1 MLLRVDELP
10 ACRGLGAREPGTIG
24 RVRPYVIASAAVS
37 LDGYIDDLADARLM
51 LSDDEDL
58 DRVDEVRAWADA
70 ILVGAG
76 TIRADD
82 PRLLV
87 RSAERRAAR
96 RATGRPASP
105 AKVTLTRTGN
115 IDAGARFF
123 TTGDT
128 ARYVYTC
135 DAQAAV
141 LRARLRSVATVVG
154 AGDPLDVER
163 MLADLAGRG
172 VERLMVEGGGGVHT
186 LFLTAGVVDELHVVY
201 APFFV
206 GQPRAPRFV
215 GAGPFPQGPGN
226 RMTLGKS
233 RQIGDLMFLQ
243 YFPR

>member
-1 MLLRVDELP
+1 MTE
-10 ACRGLGAREPGTIG
+10 
-24 RVRPYVIASAAVS
+24 RPYVIASAAVS
-37 LDGYIDDLADARLM
+37 LDGYIDDVAEARLI
-51 LSDDEDL
+51 LSDPEDL

-70 ILVGAG
+70 LLVGAG

-87 RSAERRAAR
+87 RSAERREARVAA
-96 RATGRPASP
+96 GRTPSP
-105 AKVTLTRTGN
+105 AKVTLTRTGKV
-115 IDAGARFF
+115 DPAARFF
-123 TTGDT
+123 TTGDA

-135 DAQAAV
+135 DAQAPV
-141 LRARLRSVATVVG
+141 LQSTLGPVARVVG
-154 AGDPLDVER
+154 AGDPLDLHR
-163 MLADLAGRG
+163 MLADLRGRG
-172 VERLMVEGGGGVHT
+172 VERLMVEGGGAVHT
-186 LFLTAGVVDELHVVY
+186 LFLSAGVVDELHVVY

-215 GAGPFPQGPGN
+215 NAAAFPQGPAN

>member
-1 MLLRVDELP
+1 VTE
-10 ACRGLGAREPGTIG
+10 
-24 RVRPYVIASAAVS
+24 RPYVIASAAVS
-37 LDGYIDDLADARLM
+37 LDGYIDDVADARLI
-51 LSDDEDL
+51 LSDPEDL

-70 ILVGAG
+70 LLVGAG

-96 RATGRPASP
+96 VAAGRAPSP
-105 AKVTLTRTGN
+105 AKVTLTRTGKV
-115 IDAGARFF
+115 DPAARFF
-123 TTGDT
+123 TTGDA

-135 DAQAAV
+135 DAQAQV
-141 LRARLRSVATVVG
+141 LQATLGPVARVVG
-154 AGDPLDVER
+154 AGDPLDLHR
-163 MLADLAGRG
+163 MLADLRGRG
-172 VERLMVEGGGGVHT
+172 IERLMVEGGGAVHT
-186 LFLTAGVVDELHVVY
+186 LFLSAGVVDELHVVY

-215 GAGPFPQGPGN
+215 NAAAFPQGPGN